1 MLSQLFL
8 YAQIVK
14 GIDAETIMKKLEEQ
28 SMEGLKHA
36 KILASRII
44 QLGGTPSIKPLET
57 PASGFSSSPEDPTDL
72 VHVIQVILKG
82 ESYQIDKYNKLAKK
96 YHRKDLVTH
105 EIFEDLLVNEVSDEE
120 DWESFMPGLQQKQK
134 QK

>member
-44 QLGGTPSIKPLET
+44 NLVERLQLNL
-57 PASGFSSSPEDPTDL
+57 
-72 VHVIQVILKG
+72 
-82 ESYQIDKYNKLAKK
+82 
-96 YHRKDLVTH
+96 
-105 EIFEDLLVNEVSDEE
+105 
-120 DWESFMPGLQQKQK
+120 
-134 QK
+134 

>member
-1 MLSQLFL
+1 MLSQKPFH
-8 YAQIVK
+8 VK
-14 GIDAETIMKKLEEQ
+14 PTLSIRTNRKRIDAETIMKKLEEQ

-82 ESYQIDKYNKLAKK
+82 ES
-96 YHRKDLVTH
+96 
-105 EIFEDLLVNEVSDEE
+105 
-120 DWESFMPGLQQKQK
+120 
-134 QK
+134 